1 MTRRTVLAVTLLTA
15 LFCLPSACS
24 QKTSAFI
31 PDAGMRVGRAPFTQP
46 EATGDLL
53 AGYLSDTTPRVPE
66 KVFPQL
72 DNDFAD
78 LLAEMTTRDYV
89 GPDPARQCMQ
99 KQAKPA
105 AMSAFDYW
113 LGIGTC
119 MDVDLLL
126 VPQIHAWIERED
138 GNPAAVSMD
147 IFLLDIN
154 NRAML
159 SRSRYDEKQRA
170 LLDNLFDV
178 GKFIERGG
186 RWVGA
191 ATLAKEGMFKAVKDF
206 GL

>member
-1 MTRRTVLAVTLLTA
+1 MTRRTALAATVLIALLCTL
-15 LFCLPSACS
+15 PACS
-24 QKTSAFI
+24 QKTPPLI
-31 PDAGMRVGRAPFTQP
+31 PDSSVSIGRVPFTQP
-46 EATGDLL
+46 EATSDLM
-53 AGYLSDTTPRVPE
+53 AGYISESTPRVSD

-78 LLAEMTTRDYV
+78 LLAEMTTRDYI
-89 GPDPARQCMQ
+89 GPELARQCI
-99 KQAKPA
+99 KKRPKT
-105 AMSAFDYW
+105 SANSGFEYW
-113 LGIGTC
+113 LAIGKC
-119 MDVDLLL
+119 MNVDLLL
-126 VPQIHAWIERED
+126 VPQIHAWVDRQD

-191 ATLAKEGMFKAVKDF
+191 ATLAKEGMFKAIKDF